1 MPPAGVLNRLRVP
14 ANFGASPAAARE
26 VSIDAQESVETIE
39 QQLRESLAQPN
50 AILTLTDA
58 KGRKVLIPA
67 RGIAYLDLGQPNSRQ
82 VGFGTL

>member
-1 MPPAGVLNRLRVP
+1 
-14 ANFGASPAAARE
+14 
-26 VSIDAQESVETIE
+26 E

-67 RGIAYLDLGQPNSRQ
+67 HGIAYLDLGQPNSRQ